1 MAVIVFRVVGLTAKR
16 QKSVRWEMSE
26 KMADRVKEVFQN
38 NDMQVDIFEHDV
50 PTKNKGEFLEWLNTH
65 AV

>member
-1 MAVIVFRVVGLTAKR
+1 MVVFKVVGITSKR

-26 KMADRVKEVFQN
+26 KMADKVKTAFQN
-38 NDMQVDIFEHDV
+38 NDMTVDVFEHDV
-50 PTKNKGEFLEWLNTH
+50 PTKKGEFLEWLNTY